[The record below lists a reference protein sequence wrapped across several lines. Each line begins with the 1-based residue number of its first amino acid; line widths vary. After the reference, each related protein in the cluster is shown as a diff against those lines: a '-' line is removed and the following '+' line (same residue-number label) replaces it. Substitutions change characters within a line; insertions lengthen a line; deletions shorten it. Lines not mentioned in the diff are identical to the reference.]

1 MDKKKK
7 VILTIS
13 VFIAVVLISSF
24 IISQKSKQDK
34 ISTTY
39 AKVNEGNNAIDTST
53 LAVASSSPSTC
64 TASASTLAVAEGATK
79 TETSGSVTS
88 NIKNGKPVTKEQN
101 TPDTAINS
109 NQRKI
114 ETPSP
119 SANIPENKSVN
130 TEKAVTFTGYI
141 IDQDCFVSYS
151 DPALETKGCLDMP
164 ECANSGYGIATKED
178 GKYQFYVFDGK
189 ISSLKGGDRI
199 QDATGGQ
206 QKAWDFIEG
215 SIVDKTIPVSVS
227 GVLTGNSITLGGQTY
242 KEIRVTSISEN

>member
-7 VILTIS
+7 VIFTIS
-13 VFIAVVLISSF
+13 VFIAVILISSF
-24 IISQKSKQDK
+24 IIFQKSKQDNTN
-34 ISTTY
+34 TTY
-39 AKVNEGNNAIDTST
+39 ANTNEDNNATDTPT

-64 TASASTLAVAEGATK
+64 TASASTETVVEGATK
-79 TETSGSVTS
+79 TETSISEA
-88 NIKNGKPVTKEQN
+88 NIKNDQPVTKGQN
-101 TPDTAINS
+101 TPDTVINS
-109 NQRKI
+109 NQGKI

-119 SANIPENKSVN
+119 SANIPANKSVN
-130 TEKAVTFTGYI
+130 VEKAVTFTGYI

-206 QKAWDFIEG
+206 QKAWDFIEN
-215 SIVDKTIPVSVS
+215 SIENKTIPVSVS